1 MRESLIVGNCSGF
14 FGDRQSAAA
23 EVVRHPGLD
32 VLTGDWLAE
41 LTMLILQKQHARDP
55 LRGFASTFVAQ
66 VEEVLGTC
74 IDRGIKIVSN
84 AGGVNPEGCADAVRA
99 VAERLGLQVSVG
111 TVSGD
116 NVTHSINALA
126 AAGQLTDMSAGMLD
140 LNREVLAANAYLGGW
155 GITACLAGGA
165 DIVVTGRVT
174 DAALV
179 TGPAAWAFG
188 WTPTSWNELAGAVVA
203 GHVIECGAQ
212 ATGGNYPFFTELGSA
227 PHIGFPIAE
236 LRADG
241 SSIITKVNP
250 SDGAVTIDTVKA
262 QLLYE
267 VQSETYHNADVSLL
281 LDSVRVEQVGQDRVL
296 VSGALGVR
304 PPNQLKVSMGIKG
317 GWRNSMTLVLT
328 GREIEEKAQMAEAA
342 VWNAIP
348 GGREAFDD
356 VDVELLGRPVEDPVT
371 MGEAV
376 SLLRI
381 AVSSS
386 DERLAGRQFS
396 SAVVQTGLAS
406 YPGFYM
412 TAPPGPASSYATYVP
427 ALVDADQVVPVAAV
441 DGLAVD
447 VASTPRG
454 PAHSGSNADRIVHG
468 TFRKWTGATR
478 RVALGEL
485 FGARSGDK
493 GGNAN
498 VGIWARDERAWAW
511 LRDVLDTTLFA
522 SLLPSEHTFEV
533 QRFELP
539 HIYALN
545 FVVLGWLGDGVASNL
560 RLDAQAKGLAE
571 YLRSRWVEVPE
582 ELLAVQRPSLS

>member
-1 MRESLIVGNCSGF
+1 MTRDSLIVGNCSGF
-14 FGDRQSAAA
+14 FGDRQSAAS

-74 IDRGIKIVSN
+74 LDRGIKIVSN
-84 AGGVNPEGCADAVRA
+84 AGGVNPGGCAEAVRS

-116 NVTHSINALA
+116 DVSRSVIGLA
-126 AAGQLTDMSAGMLD
+126 AAGQLTDMSGGMLD
-140 LNREVLAANAYLGGW
+140 LNRKVLAANAYLGGW

-227 PHIGFPIAE
+227 PRIGFPIAE

-241 SSIITKVNP
+241 SSIITKVDS
-250 SDGAVTIDTVKA
+250 SDGAVTVDTVKA

-281 LDSVRVEQVGQDRVL
+281 LESVRVEQVGQDRVL

-304 PPNQLKVSMGIKG
+304 PPDQLKVSMGVEG

-328 GREIEEKAQMAEAA
+328 GREIEQKAQMAEAA
-342 VWNAIP
+342 VWDAIP
-348 GGREAFDD
+348 CGREAFDD
-356 VDVELLGRPVEDPVT
+356 VDVELLGRPVEDPAT
-371 MGEAV
+371 MGESV

-381 AVSSS
+381 AVSST

-412 TAPPGPASSYATYVP
+412 TAPPGPASSYARYVP

-441 DGLAVD
+441 DGFAVD
-447 VASTPRG
+447 VAATPRG
-454 PAHSGSNADRIVHG
+454 PAYSRSVADRTVPA
-468 TFRKWTGATR
+468 TSRDWTGAHR

-485 FGARSGDK
+485 CGARSGDK

-498 VGIWARDERAWAW
+498 VGIWVRDERAWPW
-511 LRDVLDTTLFA
+511 LRDVLDASLFA
-522 SLLPSEHTFEV
+522 SLLPGKQTFEV

-539 HIYALN
+539 HLHALN

-571 YLRSRWVEVPE
+571 YVRSRWVDIPE
-582 ELLAVQRPSLS
+582 ELLDIQKHR